1 MGEKMLNV
9 IYELT
14 ISRRTHGT
22 LIQCF
27 EDDFE
32 WVEVYSSA
40 LSMLSK
46 AMITTLYNDMMHSV
60 DSDCLVYKK

>member
-1 MGEKMLNV
+1 MGKQMLNV
-9 IYELT
+9 IYGLT

-27 EDDFE
+27 GDDFE

-46 AMITTLYNDMMHSV
+46 VMTTTLYNDMMHLV